1 VKRGRRRLAARL
13 MAAQAAVV
21 GLGTLT
27 LVLTALLVAPGL
39 FHGHLESVGVPSG
52 ALEHA
57 EDAFA
62 SSFAISV
69 AVATTVGLISAG
81 LVSWLLVRRV
91 SRPVEELAQAARSV
105 AAGQY
110 DVSVPDATFS
120 SELHELSESF
130 TYMAHRLSES
140 ESVRIR
146 LLADLAHELR
156 TPLATLEGYID
167 GMEDG
172 VLPSDAASWETMR
185 DQVERLRRLSID
197 LREAAAAEEHALGL
211 TLQHVDARDVVA
223 GAVAAASPRFHA
235 KGVDLRMGQGLR
247 PCPILADTVR
257 LQQVLANLL
266 DNSLRHTSPAGTVT
280 VTAGITGTS
289 VTMTVTDTGEGIP
302 IDQLSSVFERFHR
315 VDPSRVTADGS
326 GSGLGLTIAR
336 AIVVDHGG
344 SLDAASAGAG
354 QGTMMRISL
363 PAAPRT

>member
-1 VKRGRRRLAARL
+1 MAGVDV
-13 MAAQAAVV
+13 AAQ
-21 GLGTLT
+21 
-27 LVLTALLVAPGL
+27 
-39 FHGHLESVGVPSG
+39 
-52 ALEHA
+52 EHA

-69 AVATTVGLISAG
+69 AVATSVALISAG
-81 LVSWLLVRRV
+81 MVSWLLVRRV
-91 SRPVEELAQAARSV
+91 SRPVEDLAQAARSV
-105 AAGQY
+105 AAGNY

-140 ESVRIR
+140 ENVRRR

-172 VLPSDAASWETMR
+172 VLPSEAASWGTMR

-197 LREAAAAEEHALGL
+197 LRDAADAEEHALGL
-211 TLQHVDARDVVA
+211 TLDPLDARDVVA
-223 GAVAAASPRFHA
+223 AAVAAASPRFQA
-235 KGVDLRMGQGLR
+235 KGVHLTLGENRR
-247 PCPILADTVR
+247 SCWILGDAVR

-266 DNSLRHTSPAGTVT
+266 DNSLRHTPPSGTVNVAAFLSDKT
-280 VTAGITGTS
+280 VTMS
-289 VTMTVTDTGEGIP
+289 VADTGEGIP
-302 IDQLSSVFERFHR
+302 TDQLLSVFERLYR

-336 AIVVDHGG
+336 AIIVDHGG
-344 SLDAASAGAG
+344 TVEASSVGTGTGTTMTIVLPAASAPG
-354 QGTMMRISL
+354 R
-363 PAAPRT
+363 